1 MSRPITSSNS
11 SQFPKKQLEW
21 ISSLIQ
27 RYQDQLPTNT
37 GRPIDRETRQLL
49 DTTHSCIIN
58 VSKNHLQMVVVS
70 LVRVLK
76 AVNASRWTSEL
87 ALTQSRL
94 IVMETLLECLNEAE
108 GPLARR
114 PEREACM
121 GQLVEEMWQVISS
134 CAPGQQVHETATA
147 IVARVGALYSTM
159 MIAKLDVVLEAL
171 RNEETPDDLVED
183 ALKHLSMMSYVTY
196 VLCDVIKILNQVL
209 AHYPVRKEY
218 VEPVCVMLSCVI
230 WKWIEANPD
239 QFGLLQHS
247 AHEQLS
253 DACDRLFMVMN
264 SIEMRRRAICWP
276 VQMLLIAV
284 SPCSLELIAHAE
296 GNQTLAPAVQIKHQ
310 FLESII
316 QCLNQCA
323 GAARP
328 VWSGQL
334 QYACHAAVFLC
345 KSATYVNLSDYFVF
359 NIVQQLIGPV
369 KTILLGSARP
379 RDIDRGVIV
388 DLLVSLF
395 RLKFDNDMFRLCLN
409 ASQPTLQLVLIE
421 ALLRISVQRRLH
433 WWPKIDMVWSRSDD
447 LRKLLMNCIEKV
459 LETDP
464 IAVSSGHLP
473 ISVSRSW
480 QKMSVKWRVE
490 RGSTQ
495 NLSPDGC
502 SHQTL
507 LVAILKL
514 INTQPYIMIRQ
525 RPFMNPDDPAA
536 EPLGYSDPFVESVV
550 SALVLLVDH
559 ATLHTNAMQALLAL
573 HEVIPQWN
581 CRSKAEGL
589 ATFFSVGSHML
600 FAVCQKLL
608 HFQISNAE
616 HVITW
621 LRAIMTHRI
630 AYLRL
635 NAAEVTEEFVDVM
648 TAQSLVKFEAVA
660 LLYLWSCDADL
671 VLCCLSLFGLHC
683 AHASLISGV
692 LHSSLA
698 AHLAAA
704 SESECIVT
712 AGRVALQKSVYRCL
726 RSLPQT
732 NAASTE
738 AWHES
743 YRVWE
748 LFTAHLVAESKDH
761 ADFVE
766 HVTRVAATPAGGDL
780 LQSTVDVWSNM
791 SGFLCSFA
799 HLIYANEQNQ
809 VTTFLNKLL
818 QVLRTDQPQATLRD
832 AMTKTVKELISFEM
846 DYSLDHFILHTIS
859 CQLAQHSSNGQ
870 FIEHV
875 IYILSNMLSRRA
887 VVVLKT
893 ESTIQI
899 LSALLSHSEQMNVRM
914 ENLNHLTDTTS
925 TKSGGSSSGGVAG
938 GSSLASQKSLT
949 LIKKLSG
956 LITLILGVSSSQRI
970 PATTQS
976 RLIDH
981 FTNLLASFPAYS
993 NSPLKSDSL
1002 LALLGSI
1009 GKLLSTLSVSPSG
1022 AAFNR
1027 LFNLLVDTFHHSY
1040 ASSSPGLASQA
1051 PQLVSS
1057 SHTHLVS
1064 SSTPSSNDPLPSGS
1078 IHQISSL
1085 LAEPGSSCAEAVAR
1099 IDDAALTTLA
1109 ALVNGNPELGIG
1121 RLVEAGWS
1129 GDIRLHGYMLEALC
1143 RVLSSKT
1150 GAGGT
1155 LGSSSELNAQQ
1166 SELLKLIT
1174 LITDDGALPMV
1185 NALAN
1190 ALPNEYM
1197 DHLSRVLVTTFSER
1211 HLLSELLWTVLWKE
1225 AEGSMSPSTLFRGSS
1240 LAAKIIGYCFR
1251 VFGHAYLMRTLAPLF
1266 HFMLHTPDRSY
1277 EIEQDRLSSG
1287 AAAES
1292 GIQATTTVAEMAFQ
1306 LILQSEAEFPGQLR
1320 TVCHSLYHVINARFP
1335 NAGLSALGKILF
1347 LRFFNP
1353 VIVSPYE
1360 NQMIS
1365 KRPTRSMS
1373 RGLTL
1378 VSKILQTTVNQ
1389 PTFSKEWTMSHF
1401 QQLIASK
1408 QAVVNNFLSSIAL
1421 NDSAVAWLESATLV
1435 PSINLPLLY
1444 SIHSLFS
1451 MNRCEIIRNL
1461 RLHSAHSNL
1470 CSRIDVLLQAL
1481 PDNVPNMGFSSF
1493 SSNLEALSGETVL
1506 PCFYAAT
1513 SGTSSPPVYVLVLR
1527 RIVTADV
1534 DALRKQIDDK
1544 CAKTRFVCVVD
1555 CLFCEYPPSLTKI
1568 LSLTVLKNVE
1578 RLVVP
1583 LCSPKILT
1591 QLGDAVFAQV
1601 RVDFGLSSVD
1611 IASNSIPS
1619 FTALLL
1625 HAEPSFCV
1633 KANLISAN
1641 DAEVTVK
1648 LIDKIIQIERV
1659 TQWRAVGD
1667 STTQATVSDLYMC
1680 AAFEQIELIDARTIT
1695 FVVGDNSHV
1704 FSLALAHARRLV
1716 EKIGAIRVRSS
1727 SECRSDTKVQLRAN
1741 CDDVT
1746 ALAVVRLVDAD
1757 ANVRSTAYRLLNNLS
1772 LALNLPIS
1780 ARLQDTPCVFIP
1792 TNCSRFIAPILSML
1806 VENQPTLLLSLV
1818 PKIIQHGNPILV
1830 GCLRD
1835 CWAGMQQLDGDQ
1847 LQDLFAH
1854 LVASTSTLGAG
1865 SSPVGPLMLT
1875 EVWPVIGAEERIL
1888 LALLEHLL
1896 SSPYPLAHLCE
1907 LVQALVCMSNFFAST
1922 VIVRLLEELSA
1933 TASTEAED
1941 WKSLPK
1947 LLAFLLVLSFNAEAI
1962 NVETQLPNIMHVVT
1976 CLAGSGS
1983 KFMRYAIFAI
1993 VSNVFHSFGS
2003 NPQTELCDDLRRCLS
2018 IFLRQL
2024 SNEEALRL
2032 FNVDEMPCGQ
2042 AVLNGAMKMMNIED
2056 EIDLYG
2062 RSSCD
2067 DASSTDQQEKSPDDD
2082 STSLSNVHQL
2092 ITLLMAIVG
2101 DLEKGSTAETRD
2113 WLGEW
2118 RNISRQWAF
2127 RSTATTALQIRSLI
2141 AYSCLANT
2149 VSDSDIRNV
2158 IATLVAVV
2166 KRRDSLTCISGVTLA
2181 LIRLHTLTPSNS
2193 PVHRLVFW
2201 IVILLFQLEHATVY
2215 EYAIQL
2221 LHTNLL
2227 TLDHM
2232 GVFEHTTIEQVAMDA
2247 RHHLEWD
2254 LKALDQYAGLSF
2266 RANFN
2271 FALVGYLL
2279 KGLRQP
2285 FLCPKVL
2292 QLLHLVL
2299 RITAKTKNKNPYV
2312 LTMDNIPYIIALLP
2326 FDEKVQQR
2334 FRLGAPGDT
2343 QTAKSVLPPLWASDD
2358 LRTPNAAAENPTISV
2373 WNEDEEEETAVLLDP
2388 TIICGEQA
2396 QSLTVTVLAILARS
2410 CPNVSIVLDYLLEAV
2425 TVFPTVVPVI
2435 ECLLDQRIVSL
2446 VQGCHSARMLST
2458 VVRLIETSALE
2469 DSPSG
2474 ATPQQVCSFLQQSG
2488 FAGLWRYA
2496 GAFLN
2501 PRASRQAINAN
2512 LCSCLECIA
2521 NLCR

>member
-1 MSRPITSSNS
+1 M
-11 SQFPKKQLEW
+11 
-21 ISSLIQ
+21 
-27 RYQDQLPTNT
+27 
-37 GRPIDRETRQLL
+37 
-49 DTTHSCIIN
+49 
-58 VSKNHLQMVVVS
+58 
-70 LVRVLK
+70 
-76 AVNASRWTSEL
+76 
-87 ALTQSRL
+87 
-94 IVMETLLECLNEAE
+94 
-108 GPLARR
+108 
-114 PEREACM
+114 
-121 GQLVEEMWQVISS
+121 
-134 CAPGQQVHETATA
+134 
-147 IVARVGALYSTM
+147 
-159 MIAKLDVVLEAL
+159 
-171 RNEETPDDLVED
+171 
-183 ALKHLSMMSYVTY
+183 
-196 VLCDVIKILNQVL
+196 
-209 AHYPVRKEY
+209 
-218 VEPVCVMLSCVI
+218 
-230 WKWIEANPD
+230 
-239 QFGLLQHS
+239 
-247 AHEQLS
+247 
-253 DACDRLFMVMN
+253 
-264 SIEMRRRAICWP
+264 
-276 VQMLLIAV
+276 
-284 SPCSLELIAHAE
+284 
-296 GNQTLAPAVQIKHQ
+296 
-310 FLESII
+310 
-316 QCLNQCA
+316 
-323 GAARP
+323 
-328 VWSGQL
+328 
-334 QYACHAAVFLC
+334 
-345 KSATYVNLSDYFVF
+345 
-359 NIVQQLIGPV
+359 
-369 KTILLGSARP
+369 
-379 RDIDRGVIV
+379 
-388 DLLVSLF
+388 
-395 RLKFDNDMFRLCLN
+395 
-409 ASQPTLQLVLIE
+409 
-421 ALLRISVQRRLH
+421 
-433 WWPKIDMVWSRSDD
+433 
-447 LRKLLMNCIEKV
+447 
-459 LETDP
+459 
-464 IAVSSGHLP
+464 
-473 ISVSRSW
+473 
-480 QKMSVKWRVE
+480 
-490 RGSTQ
+490 
-495 NLSPDGC
+495 
-502 SHQTL
+502 
-507 LVAILKL
+507 
-514 INTQPYIMIRQ
+514 
-525 RPFMNPDDPAA
+525 
-536 EPLGYSDPFVESVV
+536 
-550 SALVLLVDH
+550 
-559 ATLHTNAMQALLAL
+559 
-573 HEVIPQWN
+573 
-581 CRSKAEGL
+581 
-589 ATFFSVGSHML
+589 
-600 FAVCQKLL
+600 
-608 HFQISNAE
+608 
-616 HVITW
+616 
-621 LRAIMTHRI
+621 
-630 AYLRL
+630 
-635 NAAEVTEEFVDVM
+635 
-648 TAQSLVKFEAVA
+648 
-660 LLYLWSCDADL
+660 
-671 VLCCLSLFGLHC
+671 
-683 AHASLISGV
+683 
-692 LHSSLA
+692 
-698 AHLAAA
+698 
-704 SESECIVT
+704 
-712 AGRVALQKSVYRCL
+712 
-726 RSLPQT
+726 PQT
-732 NAASTE
+732 NAASNE

-743 YRVWE
+743 YRIWE
-748 LFTAHLVAESKDH
+748 LFTMHLIAESKDH
-761 ADFVE
+761 VDFVE
-766 HVTRVAATPAGGDL
+766 HVTRVAASSANSDL

-818 QVLRTDQPQATLRD
+818 SVLRMEQPQGTLRD
-832 AMTKTVKELISFEM
+832 SMCKTVKELISFEM

-925 TKSGGSSSGGVAG
+925 TKSGGSSSMGVAG
-938 GSSLASQKSLT
+938 GTSVANQKSLT

-970 PATTQS
+970 PASTQS
-976 RLIDH
+976 RLVDH
-981 FTNLLASFPAYS
+981 FANLLASFPAYNNS
-993 NSPLKSDSL
+993 NFKSDAL

-1009 GKLLSTLSVSPSG
+1009 GKLLSTLSISPCG
-1022 AAFNR
+1022 ASFNR
-1027 LFNLLVDTFHHSY
+1027 IFNLLVDTFHHTY
-1040 ASSSPGLASQA
+1040 AAASPGLASQSA
-1051 PQLVSS
+1051 QNVSS

-1064 SSTPSSNDPLPSGS
+1064 SSTPSSSEPVPSSS
-1078 IHQISSL
+1078 IHQISL
-1085 LAEPGSSCAEAVAR
+1085 LTETSTSSTEMVAR

-1150 GAGGT
+1150 IGGNGS

-1174 LITDDGALPMV
+1174 LITDDGTLPMV

-1197 DHLSRVLVTTFSER
+1197 DQLSRVLVTTFSER

-1266 HFMLHTPDRSY
+1266 QFMLQTPEKSY
-1277 EIEQDRLSSG
+1277 EIEQDRLTSG
-1287 AAAES
+1287 AAAEN
-1292 GIQATTTVAEMAFQ
+1292 GIQATTSVAEMAFT

-1353 VIVSPYE
+1353 IIVSPYE

-1365 KRPTRSMS
+1365 KRPTRNMS

-1401 QQLIASK
+1401 QLLIAGK
-1408 QAVVNNFLSSIAL
+1408 QAIVNKLSYCSRLILKGDFSFLSSIAL

-1470 CSRIDVLLQAL
+1470 CSRIDALLQAL
-1481 PDNVPNMGFSSF
+1481 PDNAPNMGFSSF

-1513 SGTSSPPVYVLVLR
+1513 STSTSSPLIYILVLR
-1527 RIVTADV
+1527 RIVTADI
-1534 DALRKQIDDK
+1534 DILRKQIDDK
-1544 CAKTRFVCVVD
+1544 CGKTKIICVVD
-1555 CLFCEYPPSLTKI
+1555 CLFCEYPPPLTKI

-1578 RLVVP
+1578 KLVVP

-1591 QLGDAVFAQV
+1591 QLSDSAFSQV
-1601 RVDFGLSSVD
+1601 KVEFNLSSID
-1611 IASNSIPS
+1611 IATDSLPS

-1625 HAEPSFCV
+1625 HAEASFTT
-1633 KANLISAN
+1633 KANLISAT

-1648 LIDKIIQIERV
+1648 LIDKIVQIERV
-1659 TQWRAVGD
+1659 TQWRFGD
-1667 STTQATVSDLYMC
+1667 LTTQATVSDLYMC
-1680 AAFEQIELIDARTIT
+1680 AAFEQIELIDSRTIT

-1704 FSLALAHARRLV
+1704 FSLALQNARKLV
-1716 EKIGAIRVRSS
+1716 EKIGTIRARASA
-1727 SECRSDTKVQLRAN
+1727 ECRSDTRVQLRAN

-1746 ALAVVRLVDAD
+1746 ALAVVRLVDQD

-1780 ARLQDTPCVFIP
+1780 TRLQDTPCVFIP
-1792 TNCSRFIAPILSML
+1792 TNCSRFIGPILTLLMN
-1806 VENQPTLLLSLV
+1806 NQPTLLLSLI
-1818 PKIIQHGNPILV
+1818 PKIIQHGNPILI

-1835 CWAGMQQLDGDQ
+1835 CWGGMQQLDSDQ
-1847 LQDLFAH
+1847 LQDLFSH

-1865 SSPVGPLMLT
+1865 SSPIGPLMLT
-1875 EVWPVIGAEERIL
+1875 EVWPVIGVEERIQVEL
-1888 LALLEHLL
+1888 LDHLL
-1896 SSPYPLAHLCE
+1896 TSPYPLAHLCE
-1907 LVQALVCMSNFFAST
+1907 LVQALVCKSNHFAST
-1922 VIVRLLEELSA
+1922 VIVRLLEELSLNA
-1933 TASTEAED
+1933 NSEGED
-1941 WKSLPK
+1941 CKNLPK

-1962 NVETQLPNIMHVVT
+1962 NVDTQLPNIMHVVT

-2003 NPQTELCDDLRRCLS
+2003 NPDTEFCDDLRRCLS

-2042 AVLNGAMKMMNIED
+2042 AVLNSAMKMMNIED

-2062 RSSCD
+2062 RSTCD
-2067 DASSTDQQEKSPDDD
+2067 DTSSTDQTEKNQEDD
-2082 STSLSNVHQL
+2082 STSLTNVHQL

-2101 DLEKGSTAETRD
+2101 DLEKGSTAEARD

-2118 RNISRQWAF
+2118 KNISRQWAF
-2127 RSTATTALQIRSLI
+2127 RSTSTTTLQIRSLV

-2149 VSDSDIRNV
+2149 VSDTDIRNV
-2158 IATLVAVV
+2158 IAILVQVV

-2193 PVHRLVFW
+2193 PIHRLVFW

-2227 TLDHM
+2227 NLDHM
-2232 GVFEHTTIEQVAMDA
+2232 GVFDHTTIEQVAMDA
-2247 RHHLEWD
+2247 RYHLEWD

-2285 FLCPKVL
+2285 FLSPKVL
-2292 QLLHLVL
+2292 QLLHLIL
-2299 RITAKTKNKNPYV
+2299 RITAKTKNKNPYM

-2334 FRLGAPGDT
+2334 FRLGASGDT
-2343 QTAKSVLPPLWASDD
+2343 QTAKSVLPPLWASEEIK
-2358 LRTPNAAAENPTISV
+2358 TPHVAVENPTISV

-2388 TIICGEQA
+2388 SIICGEQA

-2410 CPNVSIVLDYLLEAV
+2410 CPNVSVVLDYLLEAV

-2474 ATPQQVCSFLQQSG
+2474 TTPQQVCSFLQQSG

-2512 LCSCLECIA
+2512 LCSCLECILA
-2521 NLCR
+2521 CL